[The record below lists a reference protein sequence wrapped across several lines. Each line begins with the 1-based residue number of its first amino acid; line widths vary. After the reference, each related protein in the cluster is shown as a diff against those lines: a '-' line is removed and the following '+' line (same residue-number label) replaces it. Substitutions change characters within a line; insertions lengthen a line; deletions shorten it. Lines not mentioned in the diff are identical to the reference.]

1 MKKFKHI
8 LSCLLL
14 FAFALIF
21 GAGLDVAQSLS
32 ESTAFTESDSY
43 IKVQTIV
50 GQNGAV
56 LQGFYFTTNQ
66 QTLLEQGASTQTI
79 QSFKNALLS
88 QINHLRN
95 LMIASFT
102 NIYLQN
108 PQTEFVIGEGGGLEV
123 ALVSDSN
130 EDVLGFQLLFT
141 SQEAW
146 SFYHPQT
153 DTELPSQQG
162 KPEFIITHISQG
174 QIIFAQTLSNLNI
187 TVGQYLKNIYL
198 SAGQTVGLEVEEIYN
213 PQFVYEYALSSSKV
227 HSNADEV
234 VLSSDGL
241 YHHIWQMSEEEL
253 ESDGEIKLYFYQANK
268 EWWYLTIICVGI
280 AIVLLG
286 ATISFILKKRKI
298 KSKIA

>member
-153 DTELPSQQG
+153 DTESPSQQG
-162 KPEFIITHISQG
+162 KPEFITTHISQG